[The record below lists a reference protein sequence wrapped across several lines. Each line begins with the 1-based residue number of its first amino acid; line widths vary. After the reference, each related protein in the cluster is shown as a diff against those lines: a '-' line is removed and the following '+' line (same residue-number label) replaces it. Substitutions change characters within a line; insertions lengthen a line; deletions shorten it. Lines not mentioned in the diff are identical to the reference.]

1 VREKS
6 SLVRTD
12 KNVFLHIKDK
22 TSLMCKIEKGKTMN
36 WIHVF
41 LPLAF
46 GIVFF
51 SLGIAFSYLRYR
63 IKRDISFYKFS
74 RSILLLIMIL
84 WCMFVVLSEYFH
96 IPFYF
101 VIVFIP
107 VIGVIVFLCSA
118 FISHKKRR

>member
-1 VREKS
+1 
-6 SLVRTD
+6 
-12 KNVFLHIKDK
+12 
-22 TSLMCKIEKGKTMN
+22 MN
-36 WIHVF
+36 WINVF

-63 IKRDISFYKFS
+63 IKGDISFYKFS
-74 RSILLLIMIL
+74 RSFLLLVMIL
-84 WCMFVVLSEYFH
+84 WCVFVVLSEYFH

-101 VIVFIP
+101 VVVFIP